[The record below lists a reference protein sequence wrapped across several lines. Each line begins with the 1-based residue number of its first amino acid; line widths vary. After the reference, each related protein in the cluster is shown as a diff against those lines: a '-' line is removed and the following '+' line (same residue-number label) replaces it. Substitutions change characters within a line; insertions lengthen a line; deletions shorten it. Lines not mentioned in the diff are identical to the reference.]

1 VVNLKFVKSK
11 ERQWRINLSALVL
24 KTFKGCA
31 MSKRNPFK
39 PIFDKNSKILILGSF
54 PSVVSRKF
62 GFYYANPQNRFWR
75 VLAGILNAPLPESID
90 EKIKFLLA
98 HRIAI
103 YDAAISCEIKGSSD
117 AKMTAVAP
125 ANLQPIFSG
134 ARVVQVFANGGKAHE
149 ICKKYLE
156 DEILKATKNVV
167 IKLPSTSPANAKFS
181 IDKLAS
187 EWSVIAEAL
196 K

>member
-1 VVNLKFVKSK
+1 
-11 ERQWRINLSALVL
+11 
-24 KTFKGCA
+24 
-31 MSKRNPFK
+31 MSQTHPFK
-39 PIFDKNSKILILGSF
+39 PVFDKNSKILILGSF

-75 VLAGILNAPLPESID
+75 VLAGILNAPLPTSTD
-90 EKIKFLLA
+90 EKINFLLA

-103 YDAAISCEIKGSSD
+103 YDAAISCEVKGSSD

-125 ANLQPIFSG
+125 ANLEPIFSG
-134 ARVVQVFANGGKAHE
+134 ARIVQVFANGGKAHQ
-149 ICKKYLE
+149 ICEKYLKNQ
-156 DEILKATKNVV
+156 ILNATGKEVA
-167 IKLPSTSPANAKFS
+167 KLPSTSPANAKFS
-181 IDKLAS
+181 VDKLAS

>member
-1 VVNLKFVKSK
+1 
-11 ERQWRINLSALVL
+11 
-24 KTFKGCA
+24 
-31 MSKRNPFK
+31 MSQTHPFK

-75 VLAGILNAPLPESID
+75 VLAGILNAPLPESTD

-98 HRIAI
+98 NKIAI

-117 AKMTAVAP
+117 AKMTSVAP
-125 ANLQPIFSG
+125 ANLELIFSG
-134 ARVVQVFANGGKAHE
+134 SHIAQVFANGSKAHE
-149 ICKKYLE
+149 ICEKYLKNQ
-156 DEILKATKNVV
+156 ILNATSKEVV
-167 IKLPSTSPANAKFS
+167 KLPSTSPANAKFS
-181 IDKLAS
+181 IDKLVS

>member
-1 VVNLKFVKSK
+1 
-11 ERQWRINLSALVL
+11 
-24 KTFKGCA
+24 
-31 MSKRNPFK
+31 MSQTHPFK

-75 VLAGILNAPLPESID
+75 VLAQILNAPPPETTD
-90 EKIKFLLA
+90 EKINFLLA

-117 AKMTAVAP
+117 AKMSKIVP
-125 ANLQPIFSG
+125 VNLEPIFKT
-134 ARVVQVFANGGKAHE
+134 ANITQIYANGDKAHE
-149 ICKKYLE
+149 ICEKYLKTQ
-156 DEILKATKNVV
+156 ILNATGREAV
-167 IKLPSTSPANAKFS
+167 KLPSTSPANANFS
-181 IDKLAS
+181 LERLVQ
-187 EWSVIAEAL
+187 EWMVIAEAL

>member
-1 VVNLKFVKSK
+1 
-11 ERQWRINLSALVL
+11 
-24 KTFKGCA
+24 
-31 MSKRNPFK
+31 MSQTHPFK

-54 PSVVSRKF
+54 PSVVSRRF

-103 YDAAISCEIKGSSD
+103 YDAATSCDIKGSSD

-125 ANLQPIFSG
+125 ANLEPIFKT
-134 ARVVQVFANGGKAHE
+134 ANITQVYANGGKAHE
-149 ICKKYLE
+149 ICEKYLKNQ
-156 DEILKATKNVV
+156 ILNATGKSPV
-167 IKLPSTSPANAKFS
+167 KLPSTSPANANFS
-181 IDKLAS
+181 FERLVR
-187 EWSVIAEAL
+187 EWTVVVEAL
-196 K
+196 KDG

>member
-1 VVNLKFVKSK
+1 
-11 ERQWRINLSALVL
+11 
-24 KTFKGCA
+24 
-31 MSKRNPFK
+31 MSQTHPFK
-39 PIFDKNSKILILGSF
+39 PVFDKNSKILILGSF
-54 PSVVSRKF
+54 PSVVSRKL

-75 VLAGILNAPLPESID
+75 VLAGILNAPLPSSTD
-90 EKIKFLLA
+90 EKIKFLLTS
-98 HRIAI
+98 RIAI

-117 AKMTAVAP
+117 AKMTAVEP
-125 ANLQPIFSG
+125 ANLEPIFKV
-134 ARVVQVFANGGKAHE
+134 ANITQVYANGGKAHE

-156 DEILKATKNVV
+156 DEILKATKNAV

-187 EWSVIAEAL
+187 EWSAIAEVL

>member
-1 VVNLKFVKSK
+1 MN
-11 ERQWRINLSALVL
+11 
-24 KTFKGCA
+24 KTQTH
-31 MSKRNPFK
+31 PFQ

-75 VLAGILNAPLPESID
+75 VLAGILNAPLPKSMD
-90 EKIKFLLA
+90 EKINFLLA
-98 HRIAI
+98 YRIAI

-117 AKMTAVAP
+117 AKMTAVTP
-125 ANLQPIFSG
+125 ANLEPIFKT
-134 ARVVQVFANGGKAHE
+134 ANITQVYANGGKAYE

-156 DEILKATKNVV
+156 DEISKATKNVV

-187 EWSVIAEAL
+187 EWSAIAEA
-196 K
+196 

>member
-1 VVNLKFVKSK
+1 
-11 ERQWRINLSALVL
+11 
-24 KTFKGCA
+24 
-31 MSKRNPFK
+31 MSQTHPFK

-54 PSVVSRKF
+54 PSVVARKL

-75 VLAGILNAPLPESID
+75 VLAQILNAPLPASTD
-90 EKIKFLLA
+90 EKIDFLLA
-98 HRIAI
+98 SRIAI

-117 AKMTAVAP
+117 AKMTAVLP
-125 ANLQPIFSG
+125 ANLEPIFSG
-134 ARVVQVFANGGKAHE
+134 ARIAQVFANGGKAYE

-181 IDKLAS
+181 IDKLAN
-187 EWSVIAEAL
+187 EWSAIAEAL

>member
-1 VVNLKFVKSK
+1 
-11 ERQWRINLSALVL
+11 
-24 KTFKGCA
+24 
-31 MSKRNPFK
+31 MSQTHPFK

-75 VLAGILNAPLPESID
+75 VLAGILNAPLPASTD
-90 EKIKFLLA
+90 EKINFLLTR
-98 HRIAI
+98 RIAI

-117 AKMTAVAP
+117 AKMTAVKP
-125 ANLQPIFSG
+125 ANLEPIFSG
-134 ARVVQVFANGGKAHE
+134 ACVVQVFANGGKAYE

-156 DEILKATKNVV
+156 DEILKATKNAV

-181 IDKLAS
+181 IDKLTS
-187 EWSVIAEAL
+187 EWSAIAEAL